1 MSVSNLEKLRLTL
14 NPGATDG
21 SEREYDI
28 YPISTVDISST
39 KDAFS
44 IAPPG
49 LAARE
54 NILLGISGMQADIS
68 ITATA
73 WADGAD
79 RANGTHTATVTTVAE
94 QLAYLEDDMHAPDFG
109 AAWELDHLTGSAFNG
124 DKVFLESVD
133 KTVLSQSEPK
143 WKEFTL
149 RLRRGQSIG

>member
-1 MSVSNLEKLRLTL
+1 MSAGNLEKLRLSL

-21 SEREYDI
+21 STRTYDI
-28 YPISTVDISST
+28 YPISTVDISTT

-49 LAARE
+49 LSARE

-73 WADGAD
+73 WDDGTD
-79 RANGTHTATVTTVAE
+79 RANGSHTATVTTVEE
-94 QLAYLEDDMHAPDFG
+94 QLAYLEDDVHAPDFG
-109 AAWELDHLTGSAFNG
+109 ASWELDHLTGSAIN
-124 DKVFLESVD
+124 DAEVFLESVD
-133 KTVLSQSEPK
+133 KTVISQGSPK